1 MRRIFNLLH
10 RVVILLGV
18 LAVIIEDEPVKRAF
32 ALMGLLAMLVLE
44 YEEDDN
50 NENNNNDDN
59 GKDEIRKGMC

>member
-50 NENNNNDDN
+50 NEN
-59 GKDEIRKGMC
+59 